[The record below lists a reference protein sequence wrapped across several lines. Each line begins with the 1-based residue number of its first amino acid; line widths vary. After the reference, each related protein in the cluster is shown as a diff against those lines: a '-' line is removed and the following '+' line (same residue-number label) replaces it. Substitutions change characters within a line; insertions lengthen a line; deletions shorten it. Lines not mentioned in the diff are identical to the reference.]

1 MDDTKVHDTDVE
13 KSDSEN
19 TAALTNSSLSEE
31 FNFER
36 GVTRAYELKC
46 DLGEWIF
53 PYETIDITL
62 KWLIA
67 TVNKCLQEYVVTES
81 RP

>member
-1 MDDTKVHDTDVE
+1 MDDTKVHDTNVE

-53 PYETIDITL
+53 PMRLLTL
-62 KWLIA
+62 
-67 TVNKCLQEYVVTES
+67 
-81 RP
+81 P